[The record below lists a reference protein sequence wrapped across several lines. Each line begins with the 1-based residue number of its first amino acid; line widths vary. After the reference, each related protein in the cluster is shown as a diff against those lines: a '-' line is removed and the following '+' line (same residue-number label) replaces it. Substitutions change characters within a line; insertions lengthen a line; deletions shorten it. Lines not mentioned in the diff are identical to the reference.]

1 MPRQAGTSNWTK
13 GELEHLLSILEVIL
27 PLSPADWEEVK
38 LRFDAKF
45 SKNQRAVAALQ
56 RKFTS
61 LHRTKEPTGNP
72 DIPSPVRIAKRIR
85 DMIDEKTDGTRG
97 SPGESELDGGP
108 FDLNDEEEDDDD
120 VVIDNIGGTTAM
132 DNNDNESVTALTRN
146 AIQELARLGGHADKP
161 FFEPIVQVV
170 HLRKK
175 PSSQFYDVHLS
186 DGMQYML
193 GTCGEAV
200 SALVAEEYFTL
211 FSFIKVQE
219 FVTTTLADGTKKSCQ
234 LLQVENTMIPNP
246 GQKIGNPTNI
256 SQPRSSRPTSPLP
269 TSIEFGRALRGMR
282 IGSSAKKS
290 GSGGGGGGG
299 GGDDFNNIMRMMLM
313 QQQSD
318 REQRIADRAD
328 RIFLAEQEKLAREER
343 ARQQQLEREERA
355 NQAREDRAQQQQ
367 FMNMMMMQMVGG
379 GKKRAREESDDED
392 KTTTT
397 TPRKSPRKN
406 K

>member
-1 MPRQAGTSNWTK
+1 
-13 GELEHLLSILEVIL
+13 
-27 PLSPADWEEVK
+27 
-38 LRFDAKF
+38 
-45 SKNQRAVAALQ
+45 
-56 RKFTS
+56 
-61 LHRTKEPTGNP
+61 
-72 DIPSPVRIAKRIR
+72 
-85 DMIDEKTDGTRG
+85 MIDEKTDGTRG

-186 DGMQYML
+186 DGIHYML

-269 TSIEFGRALRGMR
+269 TSVEFGRALRGMR

-290 GSGGGGGGG
+290 GSGGGGG

-318 REQRIADRAD
+318 REQRIADRED
-328 RIFLAEQEKLAREER
+328 RIFFAEQEKLAREER
-343 ARQQQLEREERA
+343 ARQLQLEREERA